1 MLFFKKIF
9 RKKTLVMFMSFLVL
23 LTSFA
28 VYSGDFAVGDE
39 IDDLEKKIQAQKEEL
54 KKYDNEISEYQNDAK
69 KNKELQQAVTK
80 KLIASEQIL
89 EQYSAKIASLQSE
102 INKKKQEITDKESEI
117 SDKEKKIL
125 DTQTEIDESLEL
137 FAEKIRALYIS
148 GNDDLINV
156 LMGSGDFFSMMLNYK
171 FTTNMTDQNIDFMNQ
186 LKDDIDGLEAE
197 KVNLTAEKEVL
208 NEQKLKIESDLEK
221 LNKLSK
227 DERNQNAEYQND
239 INKYGSLVDA
249 ADYEKAVALNKKKA
263 TQKQIEEMESMV
275 NKLIEERSRK
285 DVEFEGGEWGWPM
298 PGFYTIT
305 SPFGRRDF
313 APNPNHKGNDV
324 AGRNAAGE
332 WINGKTIVAANDGE
346 VVAVNQHGWGG
357 GYGTYVVV
365 DHGGG
370 YTTFYAHMQSGSAAV
385 SEGQKVKR
393 GDALG
398 RVGST
403 GLSTGAHLHFEI
415 RKNNVPTEP
424 ISYYPN
430 IKFNFAY

>member
-1 MLFFKKIF
+1 MLFKKIF
-9 RKKTLVMFMSFLVL
+9 RKKTLIMFMSFLVL
-23 LTSFA
+23 MTSFA
-28 VYSGDFAVGDE
+28 FYSGGIAVGDE
-39 IDDLEKKIQAQKEEL
+39 IEDLEKKIQSQKDEL
-54 KKYDNEISEYQNDAK
+54 KKYDNDISKYQNDAN
-69 KNKELQQAVTK
+69 KNKELKQAVTN
-80 KLIASEQIL
+80 KLIASERLLETYSSQISSL
-89 EQYSAKIASLQSE
+89 ESDIN
-102 INKKKQEITDKESEI
+102 NKKKEITNKEGEIDDKENEI
-117 SDKEKKIL
+117 S

-148 GNDDLINV
+148 GNDDFINV
-156 LMGSGDFFSMMLNYK
+156 LMGSGDFFSMMVNYK
-171 FTTNMTDQNIDFMNQ
+171 FTKNMTDQNIEFMNQ
-186 LKDDIDGLEAE
+186 LKEKIENLEAD
-197 KVNLTAEKEVL
+197 KVKLNEEKEVL
-208 NEQKLKIESDLEK
+208 NQEKTKLEGELKKLKDLSQE
-221 LNKLSK
+221 
-227 DERNQNAEYQND
+227 ERNQNAEYQND
-239 INKYGSLVDA
+239 INKYGSLIDTA
-249 ADYEKAVALNKKKA
+249 EYEKAQAQGKKKA

-346 VVAVNQHGWGG
+346 VIAVNQHGWGG

-370 YTTFYAHMQSGSAAV
+370 YTTFYAHMQAGSASV
-385 SEGQKVKR
+385 SEGQRVKR

-403 GLSTGAHLHFEI
+403 GLSTGPHLHFEI
-415 RKNNVPTEP
+415 RKDNVPTEP
-424 ISYYPN
+424 ISYYPH
-430 IKFNFAY
+430 IKFNFTY